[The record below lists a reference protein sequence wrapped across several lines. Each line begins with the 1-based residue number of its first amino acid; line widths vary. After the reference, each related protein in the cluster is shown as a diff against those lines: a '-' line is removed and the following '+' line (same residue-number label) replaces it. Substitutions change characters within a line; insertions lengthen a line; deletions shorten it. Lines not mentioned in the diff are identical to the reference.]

1 MDFKDNILQLAE
13 RIKKQKDAIQTE
25 EATKNAFIMPIITA
39 LGYDV
44 FNPFEVVP
52 EMDCD
57 LTRKG
62 DKIDYAIKKD
72 GRTILLIECK
82 HCKQNLDLHNTQL
95 SKYYAA
101 SNARFG
107 VLTNGI
113 EYRFYADL
121 DKTNIM
127 DEKPFLVVNMLDL
140 SDADIEE
147 MKKFHKSC
155 YNESEILSTAK
166 ELQMMIQIKEIL
178 AKNFQSPGDEFTR
191 YFVRS
196 LNNGKSTPK
205 LIEEYRP
212 IVRKSI
218 LSVIGGMISG
228 RPATTIQVKEEKSRQ
243 APNDGMAVIGDKQ
256 DAVITCK
263 ETDAYNIIRVSI
275 RPTTGIKPLYTTI
288 ATVTM
293 NLIVSAAI
301 VLLNPYVTVYISYKI
316 PPFALSVHIPDV
328 STSIYVEVDSKV
340 LLGLPSCDKAF
351 VR

>member
-13 RIKKQKDAIQTE
+13 RIKKQKDAIQIE
-25 EATKNAFIMPIITA
+25 EATKNAFIMPIIAA
-39 LGYDV
+39 LRYDV
-44 FNPFEVVP
+44 FNPFEVVS

-72 GRTILLIECK
+72 DRTIFLIECK
-82 HCKQNLDLHNTQL
+82 HCKQNHDLHNTQL

-140 SDADIEE
+140 SDADIEQ

-166 ELQMMIQIKEIL
+166 ELQIMIQIKEIL
-178 AKNFQSPGDEFTR
+178 VKNFQSPGDEFTR

-212 IVRKSI
+212 IVIVRKSI
-218 LSVIGGMISG
+218 LSVIGGMISD
-228 RPATTIQVKEEKSRQ
+228 RPTAIIQVKEEEPQQ
-243 APNDGMAVIGDKQ
+243 APNDGMAAISNKQ
-256 DAVITCK
+256 DAVITR
-263 ETDAYNIIRVSI
+263 EEAEVYNIIRAVLEEQSEISLPVS
-275 RPTTGIKPLYTTI
+275 K
-288 ATVTM
+288 
-293 NLIVSAAI
+293 AI
-301 VLLNPYVTVYISYKI
+301 
-316 PPFALSVHIPDV
+316 
-328 STSIYVEVDSKV
+328 
-340 LLGLPSCDKAF
+340 C
-351 VR
+351 

>member
-72 GRTILLIECK
+72 GRTIILIECK

-155 YNESEILSTAK
+155 YNESEIFSTAK

-228 RPATTIQVKEEKSRQ
+228 RPDTAILVKEEKPRQ
-243 APNDGMAVIGDKQ
+243 APNDGMAAISDKQ
-256 DAVITCK
+256 DAVITC
-263 ETDAYNIIRVSI
+263 
-275 RPTTGIKPLYTTI
+275 
-288 ATVTM
+288 
-293 NLIVSAAI
+293 
-301 VLLNPYVTVYISYKI
+301 
-316 PPFALSVHIPDV
+316 
-328 STSIYVEVDSKV
+328 VDTN
-340 LLGLPSCDKAF
+340 
-351 VR
+351 

>member
-72 GRTILLIECK
+72 GKTIILIECK

-228 RPATTIQVKEEKSRQ
+228 RPDTAILVKEEKPRQ
-243 APNDGMAVIGDKQ
+243 APNDGMA
-256 DAVITCK
+256 
-263 ETDAYNIIRVSI
+263 VSI